1 MSKEEKCPAL
11 ELRSKGFHGNGSST
25 GTFYQVE
32 IRSTSTMPTVVGDRG
47 ATIPFVIDNYWR
59 ALPIMRGATAWGV
72 NIPICS
78 WDGEIADHGLVS
90 YVAAEAHRWAFL
102 AALEA
107 GVGGAGGA
115 LCIETRLVAVEF
127 HKEYRTKELG
137 VSPPTGFAYKPAILA
152 PRSPSD
158 VENTVQGK

>member
-1 MSKEEKCPAL
+1 MTKETKCPEL
-11 ELRSKGFHGNGSST
+11 ELSNAPVHGNGSST
-25 GTFYQVE
+25 GTFYKVE
-32 IRSTSTMPTVVGDRG
+32 FRNISTMVTVIGDG
-47 ATIPFVIDNYWR
+47 QQPFPFVIDNYWR
-59 ALPIMRGATAWGV
+59 QLPLTRGATKWGV
-72 NIPICS
+72 NIPIRS
-78 WDGEIADHGLVS
+78 WDGEAADHGLVT

-115 LCIETRLVAVEF
+115 LCVETRLVAVEF

-137 VSPPTGFAYKPAILA
+137 VSPPTGFAYRPASIA

-158 VENTVQGK
+158 VENKSS